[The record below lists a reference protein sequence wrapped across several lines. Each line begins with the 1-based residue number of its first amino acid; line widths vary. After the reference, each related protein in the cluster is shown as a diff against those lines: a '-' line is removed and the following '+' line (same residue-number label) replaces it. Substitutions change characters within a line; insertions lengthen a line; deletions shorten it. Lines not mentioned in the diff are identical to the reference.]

1 MLTIIYI
8 STITCNIIFLLM
20 ISIIYMNLYKLYKY
34 INNYINYLKL
44 IVHCTLYIV
53 NFTMKN
59 LNSTIYDVRIYS
71 SFIS

>member
-1 MLTIIYI
+1 
-8 STITCNIIFLLM
+8 M

>member
-8 STITCNIIFLLM
+8 NTITCNIIFLLM

-44 IVHCTLYIV
+44 IVHKFYNEKFKFYNIWC
-53 NFTMKN
+53 
-59 LNSTIYDVRIYS
+59 
-71 SFIS
+71 